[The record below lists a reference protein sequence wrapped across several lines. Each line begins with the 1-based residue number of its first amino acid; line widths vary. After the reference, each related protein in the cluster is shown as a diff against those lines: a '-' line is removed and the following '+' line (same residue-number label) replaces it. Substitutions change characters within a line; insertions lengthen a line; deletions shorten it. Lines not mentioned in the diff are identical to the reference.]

1 MTSINLS
8 KLLEKVD
15 DKYTLV
21 ILASK
26 RARQINDYLNR
37 IKRNEVFDVR
47 APEISSLSKKPLIIA
62 LEEIAED
69 KITYERSTEAIK

>member
-37 IKRNEVFDVR
+37 IKRSEVFDVR

-69 KITYERSTEAIK
+69 KITYERSAEAIK